1 MDGDYKLREW
11 LECIDWPG
19 GLHGRQ
25 RVKIKTG
32 GGEQRGLAERE
43 TERQQLGWSQ
53 DSMVWTARQ
62 HRNMKYIT
70 GKLGDLSQVALLPS
84 G

>member
-43 TERQQLGWSQ
+43 QLGWSQ

-62 HRNMKYIT
+62 QQHFQHREHELYHW
-70 GKLGDLSQVALLPS
+70 
-84 G
+84 